1 MKNILSLLLVV
12 IVYAPV
18 SAQLN
23 FEYDGVT
30 RTYYM
35 DGPDPIPQGAPLVF
49 VLHGYSSSAQ
59 MIRSYSGFSQLAQQ
73 EGFVAVFPQGTN
85 DSYNTAHWN
94 ANLPGST
101 TDDHG
106 FLVALAQHLQQE
118 HELSVE
124 CTYVCGMSNGGLMSY
139 SLACEHPDVFS
150 AIGSVTGTMS
160 TADFGCTP
168 QEVVPIIHLH
178 GTEDDIASYDN
189 GVGYPGWGNTGVPDI
204 IGHWTGL
211 MGTTTLNVTQLPNQE
226 AVDTT
231 SVDFFQHVG
240 ALGGQE
246 FHHYRVNGGGHNW
259 FGVFGSPDV
268 DATAVLWGFFSA
280 QCNGDFMSINNAHIA
295 ETLIE
300 RRGSGVILR
309 SAGRIDLFDLH
320 GRLVGTQQMIPNQLW
335 IPTGHGIRLLHATT
349 HDGRQEVLLLWD

>member
-1 MKNILSLLLVV
+1 
-12 IVYAPV
+12 
-18 SAQLN
+18 
-23 FEYDGVT
+23 
-30 RTYYM
+30 
-35 DGPDPIPQGAPLVF
+35 
-49 VLHGYSSSAQ
+49 
-59 MIRSYSGFSQLAQQ
+59 
-73 EGFVAVFPQGTN
+73 
-85 DSYNTAHWN
+85 
-94 ANLPGST
+94 
-101 TDDHG
+101 
-106 FLVALAQHLQQE
+106 
-118 HELSVE
+118 
-124 CTYVCGMSNGGLMSY
+124 MSNGGLMSY

-178 GTEDDIASYDN
+178 GTEDDIASYYN

-231 SVDFFQHVG
+231 SVDFFQHSG

-280 QCNGDFMSINNAHIA
+280 QCNGNIMSINNAHIA

-300 RRGSGVILR
+300 RRDSGVILR
-309 SAGRIDLFDLH
+309 SAGRIDLFDLQ

-335 IPTGHGIRLLHATT
+335 IPPHGIRLLHATT
-349 HDGRQEVLLLWD
+349 HDGRQEVLLWD